1 MHAPSLALALGL
13 PLASAPDSTGTT
25 AVLPWL
31 GPLAALGSSLTW
43 AYGSAVY
50 AQSAQRVGSIEVNLA
65 RAVLVLPL
73 FALGMLLTVGTS
85 ALDLLSLRRMG
96 WLTLSMICSY
106 GLGDTVFYLA
116 AVRIGTP
123 TALAI
128 GSAYPVWATLLGAL
142 TLGEPVGPGR
152 ATGTLLCIAGVVWLV
167 LLQARADPAA
177 KDPADPASQAR
188 PRKIFVGVLLAV
200 LVSILWAGN
209 TYAIRRGAQ
218 GLPLMLA
225 NTIRY
230 GLAVIF
236 LSVLWLRIELKR
248 RKERASLL
256 PPRAPPERLLGRG
269 PALRRFA
276 ITAFIE
282 AFFGSSI
289 FVYGLSHSDL
299 SVAAPLSSLAPLFAV
314 PIGLLLGTERLHLR
328 RVAAIALTVL
338 GVVLL
343 VRP

>member
-1 MHAPSLALALGL
+1 M
-13 PLASAPDSTGTT
+13 
-25 AVLPWL
+25 PWL

-50 AQSAQRVGSIEVNLA
+50 AQSARRVGSVEVNLT
-65 RAVLVLPL
+65 RALLVLPL
-73 FALGMLLTVGTS
+73 FALAALFTVGPS
-85 ALDLLSLRRMG
+85 ALELLSLPRMG

-167 LLQARADPAA
+167 LLQARSQEAA
-177 KDPADPASQAR
+177 AR
-188 PRKIFVGVLLAV
+188 EPGSAAGPRKLLVGVLLAV

-230 GLAVIF
+230 GLAVI
-236 LSVLWLRIELKR
+236 LLLTLWLRIEWKR
-248 RKERASLL
+248 RRAGTVVS
-256 PPRAPPERLLGRG
+256 PSERLLGRG

-276 ITAFIE
+276 LTAFAE
-282 AFFGSSI
+282 AFVGSSI

-328 RVAAIALTVL
+328 RVAAIALTVA
-338 GVVLL
+338 GVILL

>member
-1 MHAPSLALALGL
+1 MHAPSIPLALAVASDAARA
-13 PLASAPDSTGTT
+13 ASA
-25 AVLPWL
+25 LPWL

-50 AQSAQRVGSIEVNLA
+50 AQSARRVGSVEVNLT
-65 RAVLVLPL
+65 RALLVLPL
-73 FALGMLLTVGTS
+73 FALAAFLTVGPA
-85 ALDLLSLRRMG
+85 ALDLLSLRRLG

-152 ATGTLLCIAGVVWLV
+152 ATGTLLCITGVVWLV
-167 LLQARADPAA
+167 LLQARSEPAA
-177 KDPADPASQAR
+177 KDPAAEAK
-188 PRKIFVGVLLAV
+188 PRKLLVGVLLAV

-236 LSVLWLRIELKR
+236 LFSLWLRIELKR
-248 RKERASLL
+248 RKAGT
-256 PPRAPPERLLGRG
+256 APPQDRLLGRG

-276 ITAFIE
+276 ITGFVE
-282 AFFGSSI
+282 AFCGSSI

-299 SVAAPLSSLAPLFAV
+299 SVGAPLSSLAPLFAV

-328 RVAAIALTVL
+328 RIAAIALTVA
-338 GVVLL
+338 GVILL

>member
-1 MHAPSLALALGL
+1 MAIAADSSS
-13 PLASAPDSTGTT
+13 ASA
-25 AVLPWL
+25 ALPWL

-50 AQSAQRVGSIEVNLA
+50 AQSARRVGSVEVNLT
-65 RAVLVLPL
+65 RALLVLPL
-73 FALGMLLTVGTS
+73 FALAALLTVGAS
-85 ALDLLSLRRMG
+85 ALQLLSLPRMG

-106 GLGDTVFYLA
+106 GLGDTAFYLA

-167 LLQARADPAA
+167 LLQARSQGAA
-177 KDPADPASQAR
+177 AREPGPEAR
-188 PRKIFVGVLLAV
+188 PRKLLVGVLLAV
-200 LVSILWAGN
+200 LVSVLWAGN

-230 GLAVIF
+230 GLAVILLF
-236 LSVLWLRIELKR
+236 ALWLRIEWKR
-248 RKERASLL
+248 RRAGTVV
-256 PPRAPPERLLGRG
+256 APSERLLGRG

-276 ITAFIE
+276 LTAFIE
-282 AFFGSSI
+282 AFIGSSI

-299 SVAAPLSSLAPLFAV
+299 SVGAPLSSLAPLFAV

-328 RVAAIALTVL
+328 RVAAIALTVA
-338 GVVLL
+338 GVILL

>member
-1 MHAPSLALALGL
+1 MHAPSFPLAFA
-13 PLASAPDSTGTT
+13 LASAPGLDPSG
-25 AVLPWL
+25 AAALPWL

-50 AQSAQRVGSIEVNLA
+50 AQSARRVGSVEVNLT
-65 RAVLVLPL
+65 RALLVLPL
-73 FALGMLLTVGTS
+73 FALGALLTVGTT
-85 ALDLLSLRRMG
+85 ALDLLSLRRLG
-96 WLTLSMICSY
+96 WLTVSMFCSY

-152 ATGTLLCIAGVVWLV
+152 ALGTLLCISGVVWLV
-167 LLQARADPAA
+167 LLQARTEAAA
-177 KDPADPASQAR
+177 KEPATEAG
-188 PRKIFVGVLLAV
+188 PRKILVGVLLAV
-200 LVSILWAGN
+200 LVSLLWAGN

-236 LSVLWLRIELKR
+236 LFGLWLRIELKR
-248 RKERASLL
+248 RKASTPITLDD
-256 PPRAPPERLLGRG
+256 RLLGRG

-276 ITAFIE
+276 ITAAVE

-299 SVAAPLSSLAPLFAV
+299 SVGAPLSSLAPLFAV

-328 RVAAIALTVL
+328 RVAAIALTVA
-338 GVVLL
+338 GVILL

>member
-1 MHAPSLALALGL
+1 MHSPFFALGV
-13 PLASAPDSTGTT
+13 AAAPDSSFAT

-50 AQSAQRVGSIEVNLA
+50 AQSARRVGSIEVNLA

-73 FALGMLLTVGTS
+73 FAIGALLTVGAG
-85 ALDLLSLRRMG
+85 ALDLLSLRRLG

-152 ATGTLLCIAGVVWLV
+152 AVGTLLCIAGVVWLV
-167 LLQARADPAA
+167 LLQARSEPAAQHSDPAA
-177 KDPADPASQAR
+177 QAR
-188 PRKIFVGVLLAV
+188 PRKLLVGVLLAI

-236 LSVLWLRIELKR
+236 LSALWLRIELQR
-248 RKERASLL
+248 RKDRASL
-256 PPRAPPERLLGRG
+256 APPERLLGRG

-276 ITAFIE
+276 ITALIE

-299 SVAAPLSSLAPLFAV
+299 SVGAPLSSLAPLFVV

-328 RVAAIALTVL
+328 RVAAIALTVA
-338 GVVLL
+338 GVILL